1 MTYLI
6 IDDGADRERW
16 LGKRRGGVT
25 ATDAARLMQGGAG
38 TWATIRREKDGHE
51 GKFRGNQFTRH
62 GNEREPV
69 IAAWLADEYGLEPS
83 TALAASAE
91 RPEDLATPDAIAP
104 PTPNFTE
111 GGLEYVTH
119 AIGEIKTTLHDWQAW
134 EDVPRQYFWQVLWQM
149 HVTGAR
155 KCIFAFEPHENF
167 IPLYMEPR
175 VFEVYASDHADETR
189 ELIESVDRWR
199 AAADEPVPESL
210 AELDRLLTDRA
221 QFKEAA
227 DVAAAHVSDLDDQIR
242 ELIDAHGEP
251 VKFEGTAANVTYSGK
266 PVKSTRF
273 DSKAF
278 QARYPSAAKR
288 FTKTTESR
296 PRLTITA
303 RS

>member
-1 MTYLI
+1 MARRRV
-6 IDDGADRERW
+6 G
-16 LGKRRGGVT
+16 LGPT
-25 ATDAARLMQGGAG
+25 A
-38 TWATIRREKDGHE
+38 
-51 GKFRGNQFTRH
+51 F
-62 GNEREPV
+62 
-69 IAAWLADEYGLEPS
+69 
-83 TALAASAE
+83 AASAE

-119 AIGEIKTTLHDWQAW
+119 TIGEIKTTLHDWQAW